1 MEKRKAKRIGMVLGM
16 IALVLFFFSSEA
28 FPWGWAVHAYIDD
41 HLGKKRGLN
50 NINEIYGGM
59 VPDLFNYMFD
69 NPDYLGYLSYQTH
82 NEFMKV
88 WMEARCGLEKSLAY
102 GFVTHNDVWGADS
115 TAHHSGRT
123 FGQGEGYVI
132 AKAELL
138 KPIVLGALK
147 QLFEQLPLDSPDP
160 DLLDA
165 IALEVSHELV
175 ENGIDILMK
184 RIDPMIGHK
193 IVSSALRRSPELP
206 HLVVRAYAADF
217 SDYGDI
223 SFRKAAKI
231 ITSAEMEFRRSMIF
245 YGHALLQEDVTS
257 VELISEQTANVAK
270 SFLAA
275 YGIEI
280 PAEIDVTPLVKFLT
294 EEAIAVC
301 AGDFASEIAA
311 TVGFVNDNLVIEG
324 ISY

>member
-1 MEKRKAKRIGMVLGM
+1 MEKRKTKRIGMVIGM
-16 IALVLFFFSSEA
+16 VTLMLVFFSSEA
-28 FPWGWAVHAYIDD
+28 FPWGWAVHAYVDD

-59 VPDLFNYMFD
+59 VPDVFNYMFD

-88 WMEARCGLEKSLAY
+88 WREARCGSEKSLAY
-102 GFVTHNDVWGADS
+102 GFVTHNDAWGADS

-123 FGQGEGYVI
+123 IGQEEGYVT

-138 KPIVLGALK
+138 KLIVLDVLE
-147 QLFEQLPLDSPDP
+147 QLFEQLPSDPPDP
-160 DLLDA
+160 DLLEA

-184 RIDPMIGHK
+184 GIDPMIGQK
-193 IVSSALRRSPELP
+193 IMFSALLRSPELP
-206 HLVVRAYAADF
+206 HLLVRTYAADF
-217 SDYGDI
+217 SDYADI
-223 SFRKAAKI
+223 SFHKAAKI
-231 ITSAEMEFRRSMIF
+231 IISAEMEFRRSMIF
-245 YGHALLQEDVTS
+245 YGQALLQDDVAS
-257 VELISEQTANVAK
+257 IELISEQTADVAR

-275 YGIEI
+275 NGIEI
-280 PAEIDVTPLVKFLT
+280 PPELDVTPLIMFLT
-294 EEAIAVC
+294 QEAIAAC
-301 AGDFASEIAA
+301 ADDFASEIME

>member
-1 MEKRKAKRIGMVLGM
+1 
-16 IALVLFFFSSEA
+16 VLFFFSSEA

-138 KPIVLGALK
+138 KPIVLGALEE
-147 QLFEQLPLDSPDP
+147 LFEQLPSDPPDP

-193 IVSSALRRSPELP
+193 IISSALRRSPELP
-206 HLVVRAYAADF
+206 YLLVKAYAADF
-217 SDYGDI
+217 SDYAGI
-223 SFRKAAKI
+223 SFHKAAKI
-231 ITSAEMEFRRSMIF
+231 ITSAEREFRRSMIF
-245 YGHALLQEDVTS
+245 YGHALLQDDVTS
-257 VELISEQTANVAK
+257 LELISEQTANVAK
-270 SFLAA
+270 GFLAA

-280 PAEIDVTPLVKFLT
+280 PAEIDVTSLVMFLT
-294 EEAIAVC
+294 QEAIAAC
-301 AGDFASEIAA
+301 ADDFVSEITA